1 MKNYIV
7 VIPAYNPMNEFPS
20 YVQDL
25 LDNDV
30 YAVVVI
36 NDGSERKYGPVF
48 DQVTKLDR
56 TVVLT
61 HEVNMGKGMG
71 LKTAFKYIMD
81 NHSGIDSVVTAD
93 SDGQHLVSDVVNVG
107 ETIVKSSVDY
117 ILGTRD
123 FTQSGVPFRSRIGN
137 WFTSLIFALF
147 YQYKVRDTQTGLR
160 AFKETQLGQLID
172 VSGNRFEYEINML
185 IMIAKKK
192 HSVKNVEITTVYHE
206 DHTSHYSTI
215 RDSVLIG
222 KQMVKGLFIS
232 K

>member
-36 NDGSERKYGPVF
+36 NDGSEEKYGPVF

-160 AFKETQLGQLID
+160 AFKESQLSHLIN
-172 VSGNRFEYEINML
+172 VSGDRFEYEINML
-185 IMIAKKK
+185 IMVAKKK

-222 KQMVKGLFIS
+222 KQMIKGLFVS

>member
-7 VIPAYNPMNEFPS
+7 VIPAYNPMNEFQS

-36 NDGSERKYGPVF
+36 NDGSEEKYGPVF

-160 AFKETQLGQLID
+160 AFKESQLSHLIN
-172 VSGNRFEYEINML
+172 VSGDRFEYEINML
-185 IMIAKKK
+185 IMVAKEK
-192 HSVKNVEITTVYHE
+192 HSVKSVGITTVYHE

-222 KQMVKGLFIS
+222 KQMIKGLFVS

>member
-1 MKNYIV
+1 M
-7 VIPAYNPMNEFPS
+7 
-20 YVQDL
+20 
-25 LDNDV
+25 
-30 YAVVVI
+30 
-36 NDGSERKYGPVF
+36 
-48 DQVTKLDR
+48 
-56 TVVLT
+56 
-61 HEVNMGKGMG
+61 VN
-71 LKTAFKYIMD
+71 
-81 NHSGIDSVVTAD
+81 
-93 SDGQHLVSDVVNVG
+93 
-107 ETIVKSSVDY
+107 SSVDY
-117 ILGTRD
+117 ILGTRN

-160 AFKETQLGQLID
+160 AFKESQLSHLIN

-222 KQMVKGLFIS
+222 KQMIKGLFVS